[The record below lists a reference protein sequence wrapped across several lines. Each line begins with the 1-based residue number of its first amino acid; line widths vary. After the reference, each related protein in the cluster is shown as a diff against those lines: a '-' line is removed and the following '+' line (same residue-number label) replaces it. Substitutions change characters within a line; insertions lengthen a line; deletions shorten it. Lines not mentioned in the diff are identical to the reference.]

1 MTPRRIASAVAV
13 LALTA
18 PVATTLATTLA
29 AAPASASAGTG
40 KYYSSCAKLTRVFPH
55 GVSKSRAAA
64 MKQVREGYGAPAY
77 GKKARETY
85 ARNKSRLDR
94 DGDGTACER

>member
-18 PVATTLATTLA
+18 PVATTLA

>member
-13 LALTA
+13 LALAA
-18 PVATTLATTLA
+18 PVATTLT
-29 AAPASASAGTG
+29 AAPATAAAG
-40 KYYSSCAKLTRVFPH
+40 KYYSSCAKLTRDFPH
-55 GVSKSRAAA
+55 GVAKSRAAA
-64 MKQVREGYGAPAY
+64 LKQVREGYGSPSY
-77 GKKARETY
+77 GKKARSVY

>member
-18 PVATTLATTLA
+18 PVATVLAS
-29 AAPASASAGTG
+29 APATASATSAATG
-40 KYYSSCAKLTRVFPH
+40 KYYSSCAQLTRAFPH
-55 GVSKSRAAA
+55 GVAKSRKAA